1 MNPMKREWKSHFVA
15 QSNTQEISV
24 FAEMD
29 QTSQAMSAKAS
40 LNNVNIF
47 PNHQITYSLSKMVKD
62 RRKKSLR

>member
-1 MNPMKREWKSHFVA
+1 MNPTKREWKSHFVA
-15 QSNTQEISV
+15 QSNT
-24 FAEMD
+24 
-29 QTSQAMSAKAS
+29 QAMSAKAS